1 LYEVSAL
8 SFAEDPLEGIA
19 CVGGKQVP
27 HRAFGVVRN
36 DKGIAFGEVRND
48 KTNAFGVVRNDKDV
62 AG

>member
-27 HRAFGVVRN
+27 HRT
-36 DKGIAFGEVRND
+36 FGEVRND
-48 KTNAFGVVRNDKDV
+48 KTNAFGMVRNDKDV